1 MEKLSFKTLHDAK
14 KVKIEEDLRFDIPKG
29 RVKFLCR
36 ALYDNLFVFPKT
48 NILYAVLL
56 VLAAVSDLLNSEF
69 LHFYIAFLIILIL
82 KAALVFLINNQYSS
96 FKESGIFPVISRDG
110 IAEVAT
116 YTDGGRYIVMSR
128 ARWIHIEDIRFYS
141 DFISVRIQDRKDIK
155 DGGRFFYI
163 MVEDALKFKD
173 QIAYLWAEA
182 LKEPEEKSGLMLYSE
197 NEEKEITDYITEH
210 FGIFENVLHEIASP
224 DVHLD
229 IALIPASEGRNYI
242 TLCTIGAGA
251 CPMYIDEETRINYGL
266 PDRAE
271 YVIYLPADWKI
282 DNGSLKDERN
292 YWPFRLLKD
301 TARLPIWTESWL
313 GYGHTISPA
322 EGKLLTE
329 DRPYNS
335 VLLTYPVPEFDTMQY
350 ADLSSGKSV
359 SFYMIHPLTPE
370 ELEYKEGNSTS
381 DLLDRIYPEN
391 CDVTEVFLDRMKPLR
406 RKGKTVFTENSQK

>member
-1 MEKLSFKTLHDAK
+1 MEKLSFKKLQDVK

-82 KAALVFLINNQYSS
+82 KAALVFLMNNQYSS

-210 FGIFENVLHEIASP
+210 FGTFENVLHEIASP

-370 ELEYKEGNSTS
+370 ELEYKEGNITS

-391 CDVTEVFLDRMKPLR
+391 CDVMEVFLDRMKP
-406 RKGKTVFTENSQK
+406 

>member
-1 MEKLSFKTLHDAK
+1 MEKLSFKKLQDVK

-82 KAALVFLINNQYSS
+82 KVALVFLMNNQYSS

-116 YTDGGRYIVMSR
+116 YNDGGRYIVMSR

-210 FGIFENVLHEIASP
+210 FGAFENVLHEIASP

-282 DNGSLKDERN
+282 DNGSLKGERN

-391 CDVTEVFLDRMKPLR
+391 CDVMEVFLDRMKP
-406 RKGKTVFTENSQK
+406 

>member
-1 MEKLSFKTLHDAK
+1 MEKLSFKKLQDVN
-14 KVKIEEDLRFDIPKG
+14 KVKIEEDIRFDIPKG

-82 KAALVFLINNQYSS
+82 KVALVFLMNNQYSS

-182 LKEPEEKSGLMLYSE
+182 LKEPDEKSGLMLYSE

-210 FGIFENVLHEIASP
+210 FGTFENVLHEIASP

-370 ELEYKEGNSTS
+370 
-381 DLLDRIYPEN
+381 
-391 CDVTEVFLDRMKPLR
+391 
-406 RKGKTVFTENSQK
+406 

>member
-1 MEKLSFKTLHDAK
+1 MEKLSFKKLQDVN

-82 KAALVFLINNQYSS
+82 KVALVFLMNNQYSS

-163 MVEDALKFKD
+163 MVEDALEFKD

-210 FGIFENVLHEIASP
+210 FGAFENVLHEIASP

-282 DNGSLKDERN
+282 DNESLKDERN

-350 ADLSSGKSV
+350 VDLSSGKSV
-359 SFYMIHPLTPE
+359 CFYMIHPLTPE

-391 CDVTEVFLDRMKPLR
+391 CDVMEVFLDRMKP
-406 RKGKTVFTENSQK
+406 

>member
-1 MEKLSFKTLHDAK
+1 MEKLSFNRLPDVKD
-14 KVKIEEDLRFDIPKG
+14 VKIEEDLRFDIPKG

-82 KAALVFLINNQYSS
+82 KVALVFLMNNQYSS

-163 MVEDALKFKD
+163 MVEDALEFKD

-182 LKEPEEKSGLMLYSE
+182 VKDPEEKTGLMLYSE

-210 FGIFENVLHEIASP
+210 FGTFKNVLHEIASP

-350 ADLSSGKSV
+350 AALSSGKSV

-370 ELEYKEGNSTS
+370 ELDYKEGNSTS

-391 CDVTEVFLDRMKPLR
+391 CDVMEVFLDRMKP
-406 RKGKTVFTENSQK
+406 